1 MKKELTLFDKP
12 RNVNRFLY
20 LFYASLVA
28 LLLIDPFIH
37 KHGAFGW
44 EDAPG
49 FFAAYGFVSCVALIF
64 IAKLLR
70 LWVRRGENYYG

>member
-12 RNVNRFLY
+12 KNVNRFLY

-37 KHGAFGW
+37 KHGTFGW
-44 EDAPG
+44 EDVPG

-70 LWVRRGENYYG
+70 LWVRRDENYYG